1 MFKVENV
8 TAGYG
13 KIPVIQNVNFHVNP
27 GEIVLVLGPNGAGK
41 STLLKTMAG
50 FLTPQSGTITLDGNS
65 LRGLKPEKIARK
77 GARIVLEGHRI
88 FPELS
93 VEDNIKLGQL
103 ALKRDERLP
112 LKEVLD
118 RSYEVFPILGE
129 KRTDQA
135 QSLSGGQQ
143 QMLSLVQ
150 AWTAQP
156 KFLLCDEPSLGLAQS
171 LMPEIF
177 SFLRARADE
186 GMGIVL
192 VEQLVE
198 RPLKVADRVVIFK
211 RGTVTGEGHVSEFP
225 DARQLAK
232 MLIGDQKISAGSNV

>member
-1 MFKVENV
+1 MLKVENV

-13 KIPVIQNVNFHVNP
+13 AIPVVQDVDFQVSP

-41 STLLKTMAG
+41 STLLKTIAG
-50 FLTPQSGTITLDGNS
+50 FLSPQQGSISLDDAPLSGQ
-65 LRGLKPEKIARK
+65 KPEKIARS
-77 GARIVLEGHRI
+77 GVRLVLEGHRV

-103 ALKRDERLP
+103 ALKRQARLP
-112 LKEVLD
+112 LAEVLE
-118 RSYEVFPILGE
+118 RSYEVFPILGQ
-129 KRTDQA
+129 KRRDQA

-143 QMLSLVQ
+143 QMLALVQ

-156 KFLLCDEPSLGLAQS
+156 KYLLCDEPSLGLAQS

-198 RPLKVADRVVIFK
+198 RPLAVADRVVIFK
-211 RGTVTGEGHVSEFP
+211 RGTNVAEGPVSQFS
-225 DARQLAK
+225 DAGQLAK
-232 MLIGDQKISAGSNV
+232 QLIGGDPSTEAAGV